1 MLHLILLAALS
12 MQPANPLSNSAP
24 GAQDPMPQVN
34 FAAVP
39 APRKDQ
45 PWIDRNA
52 KLNARAKQGAEKGD
66 IDIVFMGDSITQGWE
81 GAGKPVWEKHFAKRN
96 AANFGISGDRTQH
109 VLYRASMGNLDGL
122 DTPDAGNAPR
132 LAILMIGTNNTGGVR
147 GPAAD
152 QSNSAAQINE
162 GVRACVNAI
171 HDKIPGAHIL
181 VLGIFPRSEKPDAK
195 RQTLIETNELLKT
208 IGEGGDG
215 ERAMSRVHFLDISDK
230 FLEKDGT
237 ISKEVMPDFLHLSEK
252 GYQIWAEAI
261 LPQVD
266 KYAPAR

>member
-1 MLHLILLAALS
+1 MLNLLLAAL
-12 MQPANPLSNSAP
+12 MLLQPNNPAP
-24 GAQDPMPQVN
+24 TPGSDDPMPQVN

-45 PWIDRNA
+45 WWVDRNNTF
-52 KLNARAKQGAEKGD
+52 NARAKQAAEKGD
-66 IDIVFMGDSITQGWE
+66 IDIIFMGDSITQGWE
-81 GAGKPVWEKHFAKRN
+81 GAGKPVWDNHFAKRS
-96 AANFGISGDRTQH
+96 AVNFGISGDRTQH
-109 VLYRASMGNLDGL
+109 VLYRASTGNLDGL

-132 LAILMIGTNNTGGVR
+132 LVVLMIGTNNTGQHSDANANT
-147 GPAAD
+147 P
-152 QSNSAAQINE
+152 AQINE

-171 HDKIPGAHIL
+171 HDKVPGAHIL
-181 VLGIFPRSEKPDAK
+181 VLGIFPRSEKPDER
-195 RQTLIETNELLKT
+195 RQTVADTNALLKT

-215 ERAMSRVHFLDISDK
+215 ERAMSRVHFLDLSDK

-261 LPQVD
+261 QSHID
-266 KYAPAR
+266 RWAPAR

>member
-1 MLHLILLAALS
+1 MIHLLLSALILL
-12 MQPANPLSNSAP
+12 QPGNPAPVPGSN
-24 GAQDPMPQVN
+24 DPMPQVN

-81 GAGKPVWEKHFAKRN
+81 GPGKPVWEKHFAKRN

-122 DTPDAGNAPR
+122 DTPASGNSPR
-132 LAILMIGTNNTGGVR
+132 LAILMIGTNNTGGVP

-195 RQTLIETNELLKT
+195 RQTLVETNELLKT

-237 ISKEVMPDFLHLSEK
+237 ISKEIMPDFLHLSEK